1 MLGHK
6 ISTDITINTLMCVIL
21 ASSVFYNLQ
30 IKSTRKNMLLITVK
44 LKKHYKKAWLQNIS
58 C

>member
-21 ASSVFYNLQ
+21 AQLRGVGVLDQIGPVYYSVVLVNYNYNHN
-30 IKSTRKNMLLITVK
+30 IYITAR
-44 LKKHYKKAWLQNIS
+44 YF
-58 C
+58 

>member
-21 ASSVFYNLQ
+21 AQLYISYLTDKVH
-30 IKSTRKNMLLITVK
+30 
-44 LKKHYKKAWLQNIS
+44 KKQHVNHYKQAWLQNIS